1 MSDFYGFQM
10 IEFEFDGRIA
20 TVVLPK
26 QSNGRL
32 VLKTEYFGAFPEVEV
47 QLVKNGFTLA
57 HVKNTNRWG
66 TEDNVDRQAAFIKH
80 LAAQYNLSSK
90 AVLVGMSCGGMEA
103 VYLAAKYPECVSVM
117 YLDAPVMNFCSCPA
131 YMGISTIETE
141 TAEAL
146 WKEFYKFRGI
156 SQSELLNFREHPVDK
171 LPLLKEHNIPVIL
184 VYGDSD
190 KVVPYMEN
198 GIVLEQFYKENNLC
212 IKVIGKE
219 GCGHHPH
226 GLEDPQPIVDFIM
239 EHTM

>member
-1 MSDFYGFQM
+1 MSSFYGFETK
-10 IEFEFDGRIA
+10 EFVFDGRIA

-32 VLKTEYFGAFPEVEV
+32 ALKTEYFAVFPEVEIE
-47 QLVKNGFTLA
+47 LVKNGFTLA

-80 LAAQYNLSSK
+80 VAEEYHLNPG

-103 VYLAAKYPECVSVM
+103 VYLAAKYPECVGVM
-117 YLDAPVMNFCSCPA
+117 YLDAPVMNFCSCPGK
-131 YMGISTIETE
+131 MGIATE
-141 TAEAL
+141 ERL
-146 WKEFYKFRGI
+146 WDEFYKFRGI
-156 SQSELLNFREHPVDK
+156 SKSELLNFREHPVDK

-190 KVVPYMEN
+190 KVVPYTEN

-226 GLEDPQPIVDFIM
+226 GLEDPKPIVDFIM